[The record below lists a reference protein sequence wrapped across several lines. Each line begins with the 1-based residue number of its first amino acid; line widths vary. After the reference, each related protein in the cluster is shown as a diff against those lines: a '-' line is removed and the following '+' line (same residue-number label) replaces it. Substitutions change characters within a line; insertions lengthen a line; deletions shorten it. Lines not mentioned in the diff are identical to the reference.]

1 MVRPDIVS
9 DQVVTPAEAAARLG
23 KPASTVR
30 VWIMRYQIEPVGVIK
45 GRNVYDYRELAQIE
59 AKMRRAYG
67 CAA

>member
-1 MVRPDIVS
+1 MVRPDIAS

-30 VWIMRYQIEPVGVIK
+30 VWILRHKVQPIGVIK
-45 GRNVYDYRELAQIE
+45 GRNVYDYHELAQIE